1 MDGSPGGAAMALIG
15 VSTVFVALLTIVGVV
30 SLVGRLVNRANK
42 VDASAAGDTSGS
54 AALRAGAVPGVDLG
68 RIALAAY
75 ALHLRRRASVHAAP
89 GGPSRW
95 ALAGRLRQTAP
106 FVR

>member
-1 MDGSPGGAAMALIG
+1 MDGPPGGAAMALIG
-15 VSTVFVALLTIVGVV
+15 VSTVFVALLTILGVV
-30 SLVGRLVNRANK
+30 SLVGRLVNRASK
-42 VDASAAGDTSGS
+42 VAASAAGDASGS
-54 AALRAGAVPGVDLG
+54 ALRAGAVPGVDLG

-75 ALHLRRRASVHAAP
+75 ALHLRRRASVHATP

-95 ALAGRLRQTAP
+95 ALAGRLRQMAP